1 LEIYIYDLQEF
12 LFLRSSPPGRLSS
25 RRPSG
30 RCAKHESPLAIPPGR
45 LSKDRFEKE
54 IGQTINVKLIVN
66 NQNLE
71 MIYDQIEI

>member
-1 LEIYIYDLQEF
+1 
-12 LFLRSSPPGRLSS
+12 
-25 RRPSG
+25 
-30 RCAKHESPLAIPPGR
+30 LAIPPGR

>member
-25 RRPSG
+25 RRPEG
-30 RCAKHESPLAIPPGR
+30 LPPGR

-54 IGQTINVKLIVN
+54 IGQTINVKLSVN